1 MIDSDSKRGVM
12 LEEDDLPQKQRRR
25 AVTAREVYVFVQNSF
40 FSEEKRHLVT
50 VDECLVCSDNIF
62 VTH

>member
-1 MIDSDSKRGVM
+1 M

-40 FSEEKRHLVT
+40 FSEVKRHFVT
-50 VDECLVCSDNIF
+50 MDECLVCSDNIF